1 MGSSEAVKSVD
12 TNVLARLILAD
23 DAVQTPIAEEIV
35 RKGVRVSLTVL
46 LELGWL
52 LGSRAAKSRA
62 EVNLALLKLLDNEA
76 IHVEDDAQVRAALE
90 LFGQGADLADV
101 IHLVAARGSEAFVT
115 FDKGVPSGE
124 DIGVEVELV

>member
-1 MGSSEAVKSVD
+1 MGSAEAVKSVD
-12 TNVLARLILAD
+12 TNILARLILVD
-23 DAVQTPIAEEIV
+23 DPVQTPVSEEIV
-35 RKGVRVSLTVL
+35 RRGVRVSLTVL

-52 LGSRAAKSRA
+52 LGSRAGKSRA

-90 LFGQGADLADV
+90 LFRQGADLADV

-124 DIGVEVELV
+124 DIGVDVELV

>member
-1 MGSSEAVKSVD
+1 MGPAEAVKSVD
-12 TNVLARLILAD
+12 TNILARLILVD
-23 DAVQTPIAEEIV
+23 DAVQTPVSEEIV
-35 RKGVRVSLTVL
+35 RRGVHVSLTVL

-52 LGSRAAKSRA
+52 LGSRAGKSRA
-62 EVNLALLKLLDNEA
+62 EVNLALLKLLDNES

-90 LFGQGADLADV
+90 LFRQGADLGDV

>member
-35 RKGVRVSLTVL
+35 RKGVQVSLTVL

-52 LGSRAAKSRA
+52 LGSRAGISRA
-62 EVNLALLKLLDNEA
+62 EVNLALLKLLENEA
-76 IHVEDDAQVRAALE
+76 IHIEDAAEVHAALE
-90 LFGQGADLADV
+90 LYRRGADLADV

-124 DIGVEVELV
+124 DIGVDVELV